1 MCIFAPKK
9 NISTHQNNSKMKNL
23 TLIIILVT
31 SLCSAFAQDI
41 IVLRNAD
48 EIEAKVQTIGFND
61 ITYKKWDFQDGP
73 SYQIA
78 QSDVLFIKYANGRKE
93 LFYNRQTSDNK
104 SSSNEPI
111 YVNKM
116 QKQTPFNV
124 YIEGGTLFSSMETG
138 PAVNFTFGA
147 RFSEIF
153 YAGLTTGFDAL
164 FLTDGSEAFDAATF
178 PLMLNVRSFIP
189 IKHKYY
195 PFLSLSLGA
204 DFMTSF
210 QTEYYYQG
218 NYYYVKPITPA
229 FRFRAGAG
237 FEYKRFTAGLGADFM
252 YFGESKIGVMLGY
265 LQLGVKI
272 GKVN

>member
-1 MCIFAPKK
+1 MKK
-9 NISTHQNNSKMKNL
+9 TAITIAFVFTCL
-23 TLIIILVT
+23 L
-31 SLCSAFAQDI
+31 SAFAQDI

-48 EIEAKVQTIGFND
+48 EIEAKVQTIGYND

-104 SSSNEPI
+104 SSSDEPI
-111 YVNKM
+111 YVNKT
-116 QKQTPFNV
+116 QKRTLFNI
-124 YIEGGTLFSSMETG
+124 YIEGGALFSTMEAG

-147 RFSEIF
+147 RFSEFF

-164 FLTDGSEAFDAATF
+164 FLTDGSESFDAATF
-178 PLMLNVRSFIP
+178 PFMVNVRSFIP

-204 DFMTSF
+204 DFMTTF
-210 QTEYYYQG
+210 QTGYYYQG
-218 NYYYVKPITPA
+218 RYYSVNPITPA

-237 FEYKRFTAGLGADFM
+237 FEYKRFVIGAGSDLL
-252 YFGESKIGVMLGY
+252 YFGENIGYGVFGY

>member
-1 MCIFAPKK
+1 
-9 NISTHQNNSKMKNL
+9 MKRIIY
-23 TLIIILVT
+23 TLITLVAG
-31 SLCSAFAQDI
+31 SFASYAQDI

-73 SYQIA
+73 SYQVA

-93 LFYNRQTSDNK
+93 LFYNRQESDNK
-104 SSSNEPI
+104 SSNDEPI

-116 QKQTPFNV
+116 HNRTPFNV
-124 YIEGGTLFSSMETG
+124 YIEGGALFTSMESG

-164 FLTDGSEAFDAATF
+164 FLTDGSESFDAATF

-204 DFMTSF
+204 NFMTTF
-210 QTEYYYQG
+210 QTSYYYQG
-218 NYYYVKPITPA
+218 RYYSVNPITPA

-237 FEYKRFTAGLGADFM
+237 FEYKRFTAGLGADYM
-252 YFGESKIGVMLGY
+252 YFGESKIGIILGY

>member
-1 MCIFAPKK
+1 MKK
-9 NISTHQNNSKMKNL
+9 L

-93 LFYNRQTSDNK
+93 LFYNRKTSDHK
-104 SSSNEPI
+104 SSSDEPI
-111 YVNKM
+111 YVNKT
-116 QKQTPFNV
+116 QKRTLFNL
-124 YIEGGTLFSSMETG
+124 YIEGGALFTTSEAG
-138 PAVNFTFGA
+138 PAVHFTFGG

-164 FLTDGSEAFDAATF
+164 YLNNVSDAFDAATL
-178 PLMLNVRSFIP
+178 PLMLTGMRFIS
-189 IKHKYY
+189 HKN
-195 PFLSLSLGA
+195 
-204 DFMTSF
+204 TN
-210 QTEYYYQG
+210 Q
-218 NYYYVKPITPA
+218 
-229 FRFRAGAG
+229 
-237 FEYKRFTAGLGADFM
+237 
-252 YFGESKIGVMLGY
+252 
-265 LQLGVKI
+265 
-272 GKVN
+272 

>member
-1 MCIFAPKK
+1 MK
-9 NISTHQNNSKMKNL
+9 NIAL
-23 TLIIILVT
+23 TIVFVFTCLFP
-31 SLCSAFAQDI
+31 AFAQDI

-48 EIEAKVQTIGFND
+48 EIEAKVQNIGFND

-93 LFYNRQTSDNK
+93 LFYNRKTSDTK
-104 SSSNEPI
+104 SSNDEPI
-111 YVNKM
+111 YVNKT
-116 QKQTPFNV
+116 QKRALFNV
-124 YIEGGTLFSSMETG
+124 YIEGGALFSSMEAG
-138 PAVNFTFGA
+138 PVVNFTFGA

-153 YAGLTTGFDAL
+153 YAGLSTGFDAL
-164 FLTDGSEAFDAATF
+164 FLTNGSESFDAATF

-189 IKHKYY
+189 IKHKFY

-204 DFMTSF
+204 DFMTTF
-210 QTEYYYQG
+210 QTGYYYQG
-218 NYYYVKPITPA
+218 RYYPVNPITPA

-237 FEYKRFTAGLGADFM
+237 FEYKRFTAGLGADYM

>member
-1 MCIFAPKK
+1 MKK
-9 NISTHQNNSKMKNL
+9 TAITIAFVFTCLLSS
-23 TLIIILVT
+23 
-31 SLCSAFAQDI
+31 FAQDI

-48 EIEAKVQTIGFND
+48 EIEANVQTIGYND

-104 SSSNEPI
+104 SSIDEPI
-111 YVNKM
+111 YVNKT
-116 QKQTPFNV
+116 QKRTLFNI
-124 YIEGGTLFSSMETG
+124 YIEGGALFSSMLAG

-147 RFSEIF
+147 RCSEIF
-153 YAGLTTGFDAL
+153 YAGLSTGIDVL
-164 FLTDGSEAFDAATF
+164 FHTDGSESFSAATF
-178 PLMLNVRSFIP
+178 PFMFNVRSFIP
-189 IKHKYY
+189 IKHQYY
-195 PFLSLSLGA
+195 PFLELSLGA
-204 DFMTSF
+204 DFLTDF
-210 QTEYYYQG
+210 VTEYYYQG
-218 NYYYVKPITPA
+218 RYYSVNPITPA

-237 FEYKRFTAGLGADFM
+237 FEYKRFVIGAGSDLL
-252 YFGESKIGVMLGY
+252 YFGENIGYGVLGY

>member
-1 MCIFAPKK
+1 MKK
-9 NISTHQNNSKMKNL
+9 TAITIAFVFTCLLSS
-23 TLIIILVT
+23 
-31 SLCSAFAQDI
+31 FAQDI

-48 EIEAKVQTIGFND
+48 EIEAKVQTIGYND
-61 ITYKKWDFQDGP
+61 ITYKKWNFQDGP

-93 LFYNRQTSDNK
+93 LFYNRKTSDNQ
-104 SSSNEPI
+104 SSSDEPI
-111 YVNKM
+111 YVNKT
-116 QKQTPFNV
+116 QKRALFNV
-124 YIEGGTLFSSMETG
+124 YIEGGALFSSMEAG

-164 FLTDGSEAFDAATF
+164 FLTDGSESFDAATF

-189 IKHKYY
+189 IKNKYY

-204 DFMTSF
+204 DFLTTF
-210 QTEYYYQG
+210 QTGYYYQG
-218 NYYYVKPITPA
+218 RYYSVNPITPA